1 MRNANRYLLVLI
13 LLAVVRAGLWTR
25 RGLVGVSGCVSG
37 TKKPPRQG
45 WFDRASNVLR
55 RPSEPLLRKLPAIAL
70 MIFSTS
76 TVNSSPLD
84 QQEVAVSGPF
94 FQGWLIRGV
103 DHDQNTSFITIAGS
117 FSGRNTNQY
126 TENYLFGA
134 VSSPLFCTH
143 EEVLLPAGSVHI
155 IRNSLAVTSEQPLN
169 IVWDAGM
176 HGRLTFR
183 GDACSGILNVNGRL
197 QMQFNVSN
205 RLPWRPPS
213 SVALP
218 IQFNVAGES
227 TVDCARLYDYNDGP
241 EGWLGLCAKL
251 LPCHYFVHSVGS
263 HCHYKITVP
272 DTSGHRQPVWRR
284 FGSFMRSNRALSTNS
299 GGVTAL
305 HVSISG
311 QGYAHIEGNHGTC
324 FPGGWLWSQGIA
336 PDNKGS
342 FSLALGKFSI
352 AGLTP
357 TTCVLYVRR
366 RNGRVLVF
374 RTIDLARV
382 HYATDRFTGAV
393 NLNATS
399 LFGGHRL
406 AMTIRPMGNASTAFR
421 TRLQVPTATGFS
433 NRPGC
438 LETYTA
444 TATIKIAGL
453 SDASTA
459 PVVMLT
465 PDATQ
470 IVNHAERCAVDE
482 EVYEFPLTALE
493 YGGTF
498 IGQHLGKDFCTGG

>member
-1 MRNANRYLLVLI
+1 MRTVNRYLLVLI
-13 LLAVVRAGLWTR
+13 LLVVVSAGLWPR
-25 RGLVGVSGCVSG
+25 RGLVGVFAPENSH
-37 TKKPPRQG
+37 TKEPLRQG

-55 RPSEPLLRKLPAIAL
+55 RPSEPLLRKLPALAL
-70 MIFSTS
+70 LILSTS
-76 TVNSSPLD
+76 TVNNSPLD

-103 DHDQNTSFITIAGS
+103 DHDQHTSFITIAGS
-117 FSGRNTNQY
+117 FSGRHTNQY
-126 TENYLFGA
+126 TEHYLFGA
-134 VSSPLFCTH
+134 VSSPLLCTH

-155 IRNSLAVTSEQPLN
+155 IRKTSAGTSEQPLN

-176 HGRLTFR
+176 HGRLTFY

-197 QMQFNVSN
+197 QLQFNVSN
-205 RLPWRPPS
+205 RLPWRPPTS
-213 SVALP
+213 AALP
-218 IQFNVAGES
+218 NQCNAAGES
-227 TVDCARLYDYNDGP
+227 TVDCARLFDDHDGP
-241 EGWLGLCAKL
+241 EGWLGFCTRL

-263 HCHYKITVP
+263 RCNYKITAHGIS
-272 DTSGHRQPVWRR
+272 DRQLSVWRR
-284 FGSFMRSNRALSTNS
+284 FGSVMRSNRARSS
-299 GGVTAL
+299 SCGGR
-305 HVSISG
+305 VSISG

-324 FPGGWLWSQGIA
+324 FPGGWIWSQGIA

-374 RTIDLARV
+374 RTIDLARL
-382 HYATDRFTGAV
+382 HYATDQVTGALT
-393 NLNATS
+393 LNATS
-399 LFGGHRL
+399 LFGSNRL
-406 AMTIRPMGNASTAFR
+406 TMTIQPTGNVTAAFR

-444 TATIKIAGL
+444 TATIKVSGL
-453 SDASTA
+453 RDADTA
-459 PVVMLT
+459 SERILT
-465 PDATQ
+465 PSATQ
-470 IVNHAERCAVDE
+470 TVSRAEGCAIDE
-482 EVYEFPLTALE
+482 DVYEFPLTALE

-498 IGQHLGKDFCTGG
+498 IGQHLGEDLCEGG